1 MQAFMYP
8 ATARALLAKSREHTE
23 PRREARARSARYA
36 EGLAIARKMRFS
48 EDVAHELA
56 TIYAAGVQQ

>member
-8 ATARALLAKSREHTE
+8 ATARALLAKSREFTQAK
-23 PRREARARSARYA
+23 RQAKARAARFA
-36 EGLAIARKMRFS
+36 EGLAIARRMRFS

-56 TIYAAGVQQ
+56 TIYADGVQQ